1 MQLLAPGSIRFSL
14 EGVPEHER
22 LPVFREVFGR
32 TVLKYD
38 LEPLPDVPFHVD
50 LKVQA
55 LPGLAI
61 MSGRL
66 HGSLDRRTRETLAAE
81 PTDDIGMIVNLSG
94 PHRIT
99 QGQQELVLGDGDATL
114 VSLGDVCSFTHLPPG
129 DILALRVPRKQF
141 APLVT
146 GVDDRCLRC
155 IPNGTP
161 ALRLLIDYIKLVQ
174 NDEKAMA
181 PELQH
186 LVVGHVHDLMAATVG
201 TTRDAAETVEGRGLR
216 AARLHA
222 IKQDIARNIDQPDLS
237 VATLAAR
244 NGCTPRFIQRLF
256 EMEATTFT
264 DYMLAQRLVRAHRM
278 LTDPRR
284 ADDKISSI
292 AFDAGFADVS
302 YFNRTFRQYYG
313 DTPSG
318 IRASR
323 ALLSRG
329 GMLPSKRTTRR
340 SSKPGQSVGCDF
352 PDCSSQPSQ
361 LRVGAAVGNRII
373 DQLPRVSA

>member
-1 MQLLAPGSIRFSL
+1 MSDSIQSPSPTPAMPPGMQFLASGPMRFSL
-14 EGVPEHER
+14 EDVPERER

-38 LEPLPDVPFHVD
+38 LEPLPDIPFHVD
-50 LKVQA
+50 LKFQA

-61 MSGRL
+61 MSGRIY
-66 HGSLDRRTRETLAAE
+66 GSRDTRTRETLAAD
-81 PTDDIGMIVNLSG
+81 PTDDIGMIVNLRG

-99 QGQQELVLGDGDATL
+99 QGRRELVLGDGDATL
-114 VSLGDVCSFTHLPPG
+114 VSLGDVCCFTHLPPG
-129 DILALRVPRKQF
+129 DVLALRVPRKQF
-141 APLVT
+141 APQVT
-146 GVDDRCLRC
+146 GVDDRYLRR

-161 ALRLLIDYIKLVQ
+161 ALGLLTDYIKLVHDDQ
-174 NDEKAMA
+174 KVMS
-181 PELQH
+181 PELQR
-186 LVVGHVHDLMAATVG
+186 LVVGHVHDLMAVAVG
-201 TTRDAAETVEGRGLR
+201 TTWDAAETAEARGLH

-222 IKQDIARNIDQPDLS
+222 IKQEIARNIDQPDLS

-244 NGCTPRFIQRLF
+244 HHCTPRFIQRLF

-264 DYMLAQRLVRAHRM
+264 DYVLAQRLVRAHRM

-323 ALLSRG
+323 AL
-329 GMLPSKRTTRR
+329 
-340 SSKPGQSVGCDF
+340 
-352 PDCSSQPSQ
+352 
-361 LRVGAAVGNRII
+361 N
-373 DQLPRVSA
+373 